1 MNVVRPHVQ
10 SVQLPVPVRAD
21 FSNRVVGDK
30 ATLVIELHRRMLEAM
45 GFRRAASRIRI
56 ERWRTRHI
64 VFAIHR
70 ARIIAVKP

>member
-45 GFRRAASRIRI
+45 GRSEAEVLAQLNAVAAPFGIRFG
-56 ERWRTRHI
+56 E
-64 VFAIHR
+64 
-70 ARIIAVKP
+70 